1 MTPQVVIPAQAGI
14 FFGLAPWEH
23 VISRAKL
30 GPESIFELGSES
42 FFVRRNSFDFVSIQI
57 NCQQTFLI
65 DSEIMLR

>member
-1 MTPQVVIPAQAGI
+1 MTPQGVIPAQAGI
-14 FFGLAPWEH
+14 FFGLAPWER
-23 VISRAKL
+23 VNSRAKL
-30 GPESIFELGSES
+30 GPESIIELGSES